1 MRQLTSRGESRTSTR
16 WIPCAF
22 AVLTILL
29 LGSCDDNDEDSSP
42 AAPTAASPTSPAP
55 LPLASPD
62 VPTRFDIDG
71 HWEGL
76 TNQGRRI
83 AFDVSPAAVLTGGR
97 INLDHDCSTG
107 ELRMTLDGYQ
117 SRVNASTFS
126 ATMHWRIDDKGRIYS
141 GEVTMSGRFESGRFA
156 RGGFVNSVTEKPADD
171 GLGTCPSI
179 FGTWDGFKE

>member
-1 MRQLTSRGESRTSTR
+1 MRQLSSMGESRTSTR
-16 WIPCAF
+16 WIPCAL

-29 LGSCDDNDEDSSP
+29 LGACNDNGEDSSP
-42 AAPTAASPTSPAP
+42 NSPSSASPTSPAP
-55 LPLASPD
+55 LPLASPE

-83 AFDVSPAAVLTGGR
+83 AFDVSPGEVLTGGR
-97 INLDHDCSTG
+97 INLHHDCSKG
-107 ELRMTLDGYQ
+107 RLRMTLDGYQ
-117 SRVNASTFS
+117 SRVNAHTFN
-126 ATMHWRIDDKGRIYS
+126 ATFHWRIDDKGLIYS
-141 GEVTMSGRFESGRFA
+141 GVVTVSGRFESGRFA

-179 FGTWDGFKE
+179 FGTWDGFKD